1 MSTKKQDVSDV
12 TRWVREVG
20 AWKSEHR
27 RLRALLAR
35 IDATLSQRERAVE
48 DALWVRAHAADA
60 HEAKR
65 AEEVLRRALKE
76 VEREQA
82 QTHDR
87 LEAICE
93 SLDEVKLEKASA
105 LTSPGEHPPERVG
118 TSGEAP
124 GDEDRVEEA
133 VWESFPASDPP
144 SYNPGRA

>member
-12 TRWVREVG
+12 ARWVREVG

-35 IDATLSQRERAVE
+35 IDTTLRQREKAVE
-48 DALWVRAHAADA
+48 DALWVRAHAADV
-60 HEAKR
+60 HEAKS
-65 AEEVLRRALKE
+65 AEEVLRRALKA

-82 QTHDR
+82 QTHER

-93 SLDEVKLEKASA
+93 SLDEVHLEDASA
-105 LTSPGEHPPERVG
+105 LTASEERPPKRVRRG
-118 TSGEAP
+118 DETP
-124 GDEDRVEEA
+124 GDEERVEEA